1 MSRNKLKKFA
11 ELTVLPIVFEN
22 SDSSKPKLTQGDN
35 VEVDMKGQ
43 WSAFFKNENPIVLEL
58 ACGRGEYAVALSAI
72 YPDKNFIGVDIK
84 GARLHQG
91 ATRAIEQNLSNV
103 AFLRTRI
110 EQIELFFSENEISE
124 IWITFP
130 DPFLRE
136 SKRNRRLTS
145 IPFLTRY
152 CKFLKHSGIIHLK
165 TDSTELY
172 DFTLETLSSQSL
184 FKLIHYDNDIYSKPI
199 NVPELNIK
207 TYYEKKHLQDGR
219 IIKYIKCERM
229 MDN

>member
-11 ELTVLPIVFEN
+11 ELTALPNVFEN
-22 SDSSKPKLTQGDN
+22 ADSSKPQLTYGDN
-35 VEVDMKGQ
+35 IEVEMKGQ
-43 WSAFFKNENPIVLEL
+43 WSEFFKNDKPIVLEL
-58 ACGRGEYAVALSAI
+58 ACGRGEYSVALGAI
-72 YPDKNFIGVDIK
+72 YRGKNFIGVDIK

-91 ATRAIEQNLSNV
+91 ATHALEQNLQNV

-110 EQIELFFSENEISE
+110 EQIELFFAENEVSE

-145 IPFLTRY
+145 IPFLERY
-152 CKFLKHSGIIHLK
+152 CKFLKPRGVLHLK

-172 DFTLETLSSQSL
+172 DFTLETLSAQTL
-184 FKLIHYDNDIYSKPI
+184 FKLISYDNDIYSKPI
-199 NVPELNIK
+199 TVPELNVK

-219 IIKYIKCERM
+219 LIKYIKCILVS
-229 MDN
+229 